1 MYITGMAD
9 KPIAWIGSALDD
21 LRGFP
26 EAARR
31 KAGQQLRRV
40 QYGSRPTD
48 SRPMKS
54 IGKGVYEIR
63 IREEGQ
69 AHRVFYVAGCEEAVY
84 VLHAFEKKSQK
95 TSRKDLQLGEAR
107 YRQMLQMRR
116 EHYG

>member
-1 MYITGMAD
+1 MAD
-9 KPIAWIGSALDD
+9 KPIAWIGSSLDD
-21 LRGFP
+21 LRAFP

-31 KAGQQLRRV
+31 EAGRELLRV
-40 QYGSRPTD
+40 QYGMRPTD

-54 IGKGVYEIR
+54 IGKGVFEIR

-69 AHRVFYVAGCEEAVY
+69 AHRVFYVARFEEAVY

-107 YRQMLQMRR
+107 YKQMIQER
-116 EHYG
+116 EAR